1 MMRHMSLSALVSI
14 VCLSAPTSVF
24 AQPAAGQPAAA
35 RPQKTAQV
43 QKTIALVGG
52 RVLGGGVL
60 GAQAKEA
67 TVIIE
72 GDRIVRVEAGLAAPA
87 GATVIDAKGKIITA
101 GLVDPLTSIGLVEI
115 DLEETSRNDEDGKD
129 DPIRAGFRA
138 IDGFNST
145 TSVIGVARAQGLTSA
160 GVIPTGGLF
169 SGQSAWAD
177 LDGAAGTSSIARAP
191 MALHV
196 HLGARA
202 VDGGHASAILRVRE
216 AFDDAREFS
225 RRRAAWERNQTR
237 EFAPSRLDLE
247 AMVLALSDKV
257 PVVFHVDRAA
267 DILSA
272 LAVARE
278 FGLRAVI
285 ARGLEAWRVADEL
298 AAARV
303 PVIAMPLVNVPL
315 TFDGLAA
322 RADSPALLHA
332 AGVQLALSTGKTHQ
346 AGKLRQAA
354 GNAVRAGLPYDAA
367 IRAITRGAAD
377 IFGLGA
383 QYGTVEPNKI
393 ANVVV
398 WSGDPLELSSHA
410 EAVFIRGRQVDLKN
424 RHSALLKRYRHL
436 E

>member
-1 MMRHMSLSALVSI
+1 MMRRLALSTLV
-14 VCLSAPTSVF
+14 VGLCLSTPAFVF
-24 AQPAAGQPAAA
+24 GQPATAKPSVA
-35 RPQKTAQV
+35 QPVRTPQI
-43 QKTIALVGG
+43 QKPIAIVGG
-52 RVLGGGVL
+52 KVL
-60 GAQAKEA
+60 GAQRKEA
-67 TVIIE
+67 TVILE

-87 GATVIDAKGKIITA
+87 GATVIDAKGKFITA

-115 DLEETSRNDEDGKD
+115 ELEETSRNDEDGRD
-129 DPIRAGFRA
+129 DPNRAGFRA

-145 TSVIGVARAQGLTSA
+145 TSVIGIARAEGLTSA
-160 GVIPTGGLF
+160 GVIPTGGLI

-177 LDGAAGTSSIARAP
+177 LGTVHGTAAIVRAP
-191 MALHV
+191 MAIHV

-247 AMVLALSDKV
+247 ALVLALTDKT

-272 LAVARE
+272 LEVARE
-278 FGLRAVI
+278 FGLRAII

-298 AAARV
+298 AAAKV
-303 PVIAMPLVNVPL
+303 PVIAMPLYNVPL

-322 RADSPALLHA
+322 RADGPALLHA
-332 AGVQLALSTGKTHQ
+332 AGVELALSTGETHQ

-377 IFGLGA
+377 MFGLGD
-383 QYGTVEPNKI
+383 QYGTVEPKKI
-393 ANVVV
+393 ANLVV

-410 EAVFIRGRQVDLKN
+410 EAVFVRGRQVDLKN
-424 RHSALLKRYRHL
+424 RHSALLKRYRRL